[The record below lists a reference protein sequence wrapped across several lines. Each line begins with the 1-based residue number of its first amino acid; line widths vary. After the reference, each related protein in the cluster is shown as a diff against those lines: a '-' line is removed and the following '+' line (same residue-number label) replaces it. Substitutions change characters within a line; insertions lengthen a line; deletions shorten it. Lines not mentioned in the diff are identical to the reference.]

1 LRNRPS
7 APRWGDHAPPEARA
21 VRQRAVAMLPT
32 PWIRNVF
39 GLATLVHPLSGVR
52 NPFAGGEE
60 RCVRAEAGKV
70 TAAFKDG
77 VVTITLPKAP
87 EAKGTTIPVKA
98 A

>member
-1 LRNRPS
+1 
-7 APRWGDHAPPEARA
+7 
-21 VRQRAVAMLPT
+21 
-32 PWIRNVF
+32 
-39 GLATLVHPLSGVR
+39 
-52 NPFAGGEE
+52 
-60 RCVRAEAGKV
+60 VRAEAGKV